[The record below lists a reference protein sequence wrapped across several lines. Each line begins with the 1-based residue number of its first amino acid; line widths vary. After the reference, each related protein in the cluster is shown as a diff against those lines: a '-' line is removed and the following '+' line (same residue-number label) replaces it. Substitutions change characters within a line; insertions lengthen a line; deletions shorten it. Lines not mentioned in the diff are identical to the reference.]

1 MRTDLESLEG
11 LQEVLKVLS
20 ELHKSSNYFNF
31 WTNEGYIDV
40 GDGCWGPKFAGY
52 NFEILV
58 TVLAILVTNF
68 DDSWKI

>member
-1 MRTDLESLEG
+1 MRTDLESLKG

-40 GDGCWGPKFAGY
+40 GDGYWPKIFGG
-52 NFEILV
+52 EICLIQ
-58 TVLAILVTNF
+58 L
-68 DDSWKI
+68 